1 MRDNLLKI
9 LLEGAVAIPYSDDTL
24 KLLDESCR
32 VYNKDDSLKVIDELA
47 PAFITG
53 ENPRGFALFLSNCL
67 QESNIAFR
75 LPEIVIRRLAL
86 YTCLVNIDECAA
98 DDVTKYILA
107 TMFMNFMFLAKGR
120 FDSIPHPEE
129 ILPLYEYNISHY
141 IKDQDEIDVNEE
153 THVLSLMA
161 SDGNSFMNQALNE
174 EEIEELPI
182 IAKKATYFDIMQLL
196 YDKDVQ
202 SLDNVY
208 VRIYKGLSTMFA
220 KIDYLYYDF
229 DIYKIADILIRKS
242 DIKRKSIHKII
253 DDVQPFVDE
262 TPIKLKSSIL
272 LRLLSNKESCPELD
286 NQQLS
291 AKEYF
296 VYLYYELL
304 LEKIIDKEY
313 GREEE

>member
-53 ENPRGFALFLSNCL
+53 ENPRGFALFLSNRL
-67 QESNIAFR
+67 QESNIDFR

-129 ILPLYEYNISHY
+129 KQIDK
-141 IKDQDEIDVNEE
+141 IK
-153 THVLSLMA
+153 VLSVAPLLGEAIMRIFHDV
-161 SDGNSFMNQALNE
+161 SVSRL
-174 EEIEELPI
+174 
-182 IAKKATYFDIMQLL
+182 FD
-196 YDKDVQ
+196 K
-202 SLDNVY
+202 
-208 VRIYKGLSTMFA
+208 
-220 KIDYLYYDF
+220 
-229 DIYKIADILIRKS
+229 
-242 DIKRKSIHKII
+242 
-253 DDVQPFVDE
+253 
-262 TPIKLKSSIL
+262 
-272 LRLLSNKESCPELD
+272 
-286 NQQLS
+286 
-291 AKEYF
+291 
-296 VYLYYELL
+296 
-304 LEKIIDKEY
+304 
-313 GREEE
+313 